1 MNWPGPTFTDSG
13 GFQVMSLGS
22 GFKKV
27 ISMEATG
34 QRSDELVA
42 VGKERLSNV
51 DDDGVTFKSHLDGAM
66 HRFTP
71 EISMRVQ
78 HEIGADIMFAF
89 DELTT
94 LINTRGYQEES
105 LERTRQW
112 AIRCVEE
119 HFRLTEARS
128 HRPYQALFGV
138 LQGAQYEDL
147 RRKAARDLGGRDFDG
162 FGIGGAREK
171 ENLGTIIRWVGE
183 ELPERRGR
191 ARGARRPGIWVGWT
205 PTVSASAGRWR
216 RRTSAPS
223 SAGCARSCRRTSRGT
238 CWASPSPMTCS
249 RRSGPERTPST
260 ASRPHGWPA

>member
-1 MNWPGPTFTDSG
+1 GKFMNWPGPTFTDSG

-78 HEIGADIMFAF
+78 HDLGADIRFAF

-94 LINTRGYQEES
+94 LTHTRADQDEP
-105 LERTRQW
+105 LERTRQR
-112 AIRCVEE
+112 AIRCVEAPL
-119 HFRLTEARS
+119 RL
-128 HRPYQALFGV
+128 
-138 LQGAQYEDL
+138 
-147 RRKAARDLGGRDFDG
+147 
-162 FGIGGAREK
+162 
-171 ENLGTIIRWVGE
+171 
-183 ELPERRGR
+183 
-191 ARGARRPGIWVGWT
+191 
-205 PTVSASAGRWR
+205 
-216 RRTSAPS
+216 
-223 SAGCARSCRRTSRGT
+223 
-238 CWASPSPMTCS
+238 
-249 RRSGPERTPST
+249 
-260 ASRPHGWPA
+260 